1 MKKVIT
7 AAILAVIAPRWTT
20 STASDTAPPGLYRS
34 IVYDIYAALD
44 LARNPALHLRP
55 EWMRE
60 LAQHEHTYIRENLA
74 ENPAIGQF
82 PEVVRILGGDG
93 N

>member
-44 LARNPALHLRP
+44 LARNPAIANS
-55 EWMRE
+55 RE
-60 LAQHEHTYIRENLA
+60 TA
-74 ENPAIGQF
+74 GG
-82 PEVVRILGGDG
+82 GGDIAHRNCAKTG
-93 N
+93 GKMQ